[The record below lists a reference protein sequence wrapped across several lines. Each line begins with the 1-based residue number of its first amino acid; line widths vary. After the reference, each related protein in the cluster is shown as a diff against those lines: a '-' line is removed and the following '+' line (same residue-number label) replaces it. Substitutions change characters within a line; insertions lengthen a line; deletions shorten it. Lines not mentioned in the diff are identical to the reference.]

1 MQIIL
6 NQAEIQQAV
15 SDFINN
21 TVQVQEGNTI
31 VVSFKAVRGGDDCV
45 QATIDIL
52 PEGSEV
58 PFQVAEP
65 EPEVTKPAPRK
76 VQERKHVP
84 VPEKKVEPE
93 PEAAEE
99 PAAKQEDAAE
109 PETLQEEATKAAE
122 AAEPEVASQEAAVE
136 EKAQE
141 AEVAEAPK
149 KSLFAGLKR

>member
-21 TVQVQEGNTI
+21 TVQIQEGNTI
-31 VVSFKAVRGGDDCV
+31 VVAFKAVRGGDDCV

-99 PAAKQEDAAE
+99 PATQAEGAE
-109 PETLQEEATKAAE
+109 PETPKEEATKAAE
-122 AAEPEVASQEAAVE
+122 AAEPEVATQEAAVA